1 MFKLSPIQEFY
12 YSARKMSQTDF
23 WFRVISSHR
32 ESLPEKSS
40 KSDSE
45 LVNLLAAMF
54 YNSND
59 DMIMV

>member
-1 MFKLSPIQEFY
+1 
-12 YSARKMSQTDF
+12 MSQPDF